1 MLRFAKYSI
10 FLFFST
16 LLIIM
21 LGYGCAS
28 IQTPTGGPK
37 DSIPPKVL
45 KETPA
50 NFTTKFKTKEINIQL
65 DEYFKIN
72 NEAKEFSVS
81 PAMDKNPNFKIKKKI
96 LNIKFQDTLAAN
108 TTYTINF
115 GRGLVDYNEGNIL
128 KNYMYVLSTGNKI
141 DSLTITG
148 TVLNTLT
155 KKPVLDATVFII
167 PISQDTIFGKK
178 RANIFTTTDS
188 SGVFNLKYLRPDT
201 YKVYALKEESGD
213 RIYNS
218 TNEEIGFLKDSL
230 VLTKNTAGIKLELF
244 KEEAKIFRIMDR
256 KIEKDGKILFLFNK
270 QLNNPSVRII
280 QPKELD
286 TSKIT
291 VFSKTKDSLSLWTE
305 NMNFDSI
312 QVAII
317 NNGIPID
324 TSVIRRGKKDE
335 YKRELKITDNIPN
348 SRIKPGTDL
357 ILSFSAPIG
366 TKIDPSKITLL
377 QDSIS
382 VNGLRIFKD
391 TSSTSRYIFKFPWKI
406 EKNYVLK
413 LEEKAFTGL
422 FGGENKPFDKAFTRD
437 EEINYG
443 NLALAVTVPDTAKHY
458 IVQLLN
464 QNGELLRENPITK
477 NTTVNYIMYA
487 IGKYNF
493 RIIYDT
499 NVNKKWDT
507 GDVYLK
513 KSPENIWNA
522 GVEITLRANWDLEEK
537 LTIPPETGSIP
548 LTSPQGK

>member
-10 FLFFST
+10 FLIFSIF
-16 LLIIM
+16 LIIT

-50 NFTTKFKTKEINIQL
+50 NFTTNFKSKEINIQL
-65 DEYFKIN
+65 DEYFKIS

-81 PAMDKNPNFKIKKKI
+81 PATDKNPSFKIKKKI
-96 LNIKFQDTLAAN
+96 LNIKFQDTLASN

-141 DSLTITG
+141 DSLTISG
-148 TVLNTLT
+148 TVVNTLT

-167 PISQDTIFGKK
+167 PLGQDTIFGKK

-201 YKVYALKEESGD
+201 YKVYALKEEGGD

-230 VLTKNTAGIKLELF
+230 VLVRNTTGIKLELF
-244 KEEAKIFRIMDR
+244 KEEAKIFRIIDR
-256 KIEKDGKILFLFNK
+256 KIEKDGKILFIFNK
-270 QLNNPSVRII
+270 QLSNPGVRIM
-280 QPKELD
+280 QPSELD
-286 TSKIT
+286 ASKIAA
-291 VFSKTKDSLSLWTE
+291 FSKTKDSLSLWTE
-305 NMNFDSI
+305 SMTFDSI

-335 YKRELKITDNIPN
+335 YKRDLKITDNIPN
-348 SRIKPGTDL
+348 SKIKPGTEL

-377 QDSIS
+377 QDSVS

-391 TSSTSRYIFKFPWKI
+391 TSSTSRYIFKYPWKK
-406 EKNYVLK
+406 EKSYILK

-422 FGGENKPFDKAFTRD
+422 FGGENKPFDKVFTRD
-437 EEINYG
+437 EELNYG
-443 NLALAVTVPDTAKHY
+443 NLALSVTVPDTSKHY

-464 QNGELLRENPITK
+464 QNGDLLRENPITK
-477 NTTVNYIMYA
+477 NTTINYIMYA

-493 RIIYDT
+493 RIVYDT
-499 NVNKKWDT
+499 NKNNKWDT

-513 KSPENIWNA
+513 KLPENIWNA
-522 GVEITLRANWDLEEK
+522 AIEVTLRANWELEEK
-537 LTIPPETGSIP
+537 LTIPPET
-548 LTSPQGK
+548 